1 MTFPFLLAQAQ
12 APGALPAPGW
22 SDGPGVVR
30 TLLSLI
36 VVLVLMG
43 GCLWLIRRGGWQGG
57 LGKGPRAVQVETAVG
72 IGDDGA
78 VQHRGIG
85 RRLMDEAERI
95 AREHGKGKML
105 VISGVG
111 VRGYY
116 ARLGYRHDGP
126 YMSKDI
132 IIKDI
137 SRRGHHGQE

>member
-57 LGKGPRAVQVETAVG
+57 LRKGPRAVQVETAVG
-72 IGDDGA
+72 LGDRRQLVIVA
-78 VQHRGIG
+78 VEG
-85 RRLMDEAERI
+85 RRLLLGVTPMQVSLVTELASGGSFTQALD
-95 AREHGKGKML
+95 AR
-105 VISGVG
+105 VG
-111 VRGYY
+111 
-116 ARLGYRHDGP
+116 HDAP
-126 YMSKDI
+126 KVA
-132 IIKDI
+132 
-137 SRRGHHGQE
+137 GQS